1 MIGDSENDI
10 NCAKKA
16 KIPSIAVSFGYSKV
30 PVLNLKPDLVMSD
43 YINLTKHIKKLNKT
57 N

>member
-16 KIPSIAVSFGYSKV
+16 NIPSIAVSFGYSKV
-30 PVLNLKPDLVMSD
+30 AVEDLEPDLVMSD
-43 YINLTKHIKKLNKT
+43 YINLIQYIKQLSKN
-57 N
+57 

>member
-16 KIPSIAVSFGYSKV
+16 NIPNIAVNFGYSKV
-30 PVLNLKPDLVMSD
+30 PVENLEPDLIMDD
-43 YINLTKHIKKLNKT
+43 YINLTNHINHF
-57 N
+57 NNN